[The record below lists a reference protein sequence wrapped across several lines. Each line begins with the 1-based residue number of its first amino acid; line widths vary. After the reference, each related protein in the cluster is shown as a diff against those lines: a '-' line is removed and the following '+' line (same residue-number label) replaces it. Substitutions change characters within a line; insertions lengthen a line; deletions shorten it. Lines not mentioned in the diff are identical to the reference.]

1 MVQDS
6 KFGQSF
12 RDLAAMATV
21 ALFMFPIFWTALDSI
36 KPASAVYDKDRVVWF
51 NFVPSLSNY
60 FTVLGAGPEA
70 FEGPDV
76 FDSRPSLLNSI
87 VVAMSA
93 TLLVLMI
100 ALPAAYALWRFLP
113 HRKKATLAI
122 VLFAWMLPPIALIYP
137 LFQLYHATGLF
148 DTRTGLIL
156 VEAAI
161 HLPFAI
167 LMLKS
172 FFDDL
177 PPEIGEAAML
187 DGASDWQVF
196 TRVSAP
202 MIKGGITATAIILFI
217 FCWTEF
223 FLALFLAAFTKLI
236 PVQIA
241 IMSNAMGGSTM
252 ALSTTALAPCFI
264 FVLLVQKYLVR
275 GFSLGLQR

>member
-1 MVQDS
+1 MVQGS

-12 RDLAAMATV
+12 RDLVAMATV
-21 ALFMFPIFWTALDSI
+21 ALFMFPILWTALDSV
-36 KPASAVYDKDRVVWF
+36 KPVSAVYDKDRIVLF
-51 NFVPSLSNY
+51 NFAPTLSNY

-70 FEGPDV
+70 F
-76 FDSRPSLLNSI
+76 DSRPSLTHSV
-87 VVAMSA
+87 VVALSA
-93 TLLVLMI
+93 TLLALLI

-113 HRKKATLAI
+113 HRKKAAQAI

-156 VEAAI
+156 VETAI

-167 LMLKS
+167 LMLSS

-202 MIKGGITATAIILFI
+202 MIKGGIAATAVILFI

-252 ALSTTALAPCFI
+252 ALSTTALVPCFI

-275 GFSLGLQR
+275 GFSLGLQK